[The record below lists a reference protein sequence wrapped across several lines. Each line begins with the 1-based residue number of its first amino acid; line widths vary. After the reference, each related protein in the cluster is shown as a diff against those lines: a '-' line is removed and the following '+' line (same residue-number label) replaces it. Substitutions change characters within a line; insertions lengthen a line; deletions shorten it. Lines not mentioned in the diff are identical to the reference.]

1 MPEGYPYSIEINLT
15 RSKWVPKTLAE
26 VPDLLSHA
34 FETHVTLKEIRP
46 LVGTDHVVKWPL
58 HEDSDIPTFLE
69 AKSQLNEAFAEKV
82 IKFTVPRGLMPPKWR
97 PKKVKILAKGAKM
110 AKYFGEDTVGTRQVE
125 VSLKLF
131 DCGHFYL
138 KQSLPGSGALP
149 YQIIFEGTWSESERG
164 FKLKYHLRYTGQTG
178 KSSEVDTTVQP
189 LPPNQESMLA
199 TGEAELKS
207 QLNGLVP
214 AIAGEDQWCRVEI
227 YREPDVVED
236 VKTRFNDEAMDP
248 PSWKDPTPRIQPRE
262 FRPPEDNV
270 PARPAETAEPQGQKE
285 VSYEPAS
292 SRTAAA
298 DRPAAA
304 AELAKDEEPMWP
316 LVVGLAFFVFLFA
329 MFTWRN
335 WEEGRAAEASSRE
348 EW

>member
-1 MPEGYPYSIEINLT
+1 
-15 RSKWVPKTLAE
+15 
-26 VPDLLSHA
+26 
-34 FETHVTLKEIRP
+34 
-46 LVGTDHVVKWPL
+46 
-58 HEDSDIPTFLE
+58 
-69 AKSQLNEAFAEKV
+69 
-82 IKFTVPRGLMPPKWR
+82 MPPKWR

-149 YQIIFEGTWSESERG
+149 YQIVFEGRWTESDRG

-178 KSSEVDTTVQP
+178 KSTEVDSAVQA

-199 TGEAELKS
+199 AGEAELKS

-214 AIAGEDQWCRVEI
+214 AIAGEDQWARVEI

-236 VKTRFNDEAMDP
+236 VKARFNDEALDP
-248 PSWKDPTPRIQPRE
+248 PSWKDPTPRIRPRAI
-262 FRPPEDNV
+262 RPPEDNV
-270 PARPAETAEPQGQKE
+270 PARAAETAEARVSKEEHEE
-285 VSYEPAS
+285 VSHEPAAG
-292 SRTAAA
+292 RTAAHGGA
-298 DRPAAA
+298 AAA
-304 AELAKDEEPMWP
+304 AELGKDEEPMWP
-316 LVVGLAFFVFLFA
+316 LLVGLAFFVLLFA
-329 MFTWRN
+329 AFTWLN
-335 WEEGRAAEASSRE
+335 WEEGRAAEASSKD